1 MQSNVKRTNRIKLIC
16 LFILAALSIVGF
28 LFYNIQG
35 SFSYAF
41 PKRVDRVLAMVIT
54 AIAIAYAT
62 VMFQTVT
69 RNRILT
75 PSMIGVDSMYEVVQT
90 VIFFFLGSASVF
102 VVDRYLNFG
111 TSIIAMVVFALI
123 LYRFLF
129 RADKYPIFLLLLAGM
144 IIGTLLGSLVSFLQV
159 LIDPVEYLSL
169 QNKLFASFTNVKSE
183 LVLISAVILI
193 ACFVYGAFM
202 MKDLDVMNLGRDNA
216 MNLGVNY
223 DKIVLK
229 VLILASILLATSTA
243 LVGPIPF
250 LGLIVANLAYQ
261 FLVTYKHSI
270 LILGASLISI
280 IALVGGQFLVL
291 HVFELSTTI
300 SVIINFV
307 GGIYFIYL
315 LLKQSKGVTR

>member
-1 MQSNVKRTNRIKLIC
+1 MQSSIKKRNAIKIM
-16 LFILAALSIVGF
+16 ILVVIAALSIVGY

-35 SFSYAF
+35 GFSYAF
-41 PKRVDRVLAMVIT
+41 PRRVMRVCAMIIT

-62 VMFQTVT
+62 IMFQTVT

-111 TSIIAMVVFALI
+111 TAIIAMVLFALL

-144 IIGTLLGSLVSFLQV
+144 IIGTLLGSFVSFLQV
-159 LIDPVEYLSL
+159 IIDPIEYLSL
-169 QNKLFASFTNVKSE
+169 QGKLFASFSNVKSE
-183 LVLISAVILI
+183 LVGIAAVILI
-193 ACFVYGAFM
+193 LCFLYGARM
-202 MKDLDVMNLGRDNA
+202 MRDLDVMNLGRETA

-223 DKIVLK
+223 DRMVLK
-229 VLILASILLATSTA
+229 VLILASILIATSTA
-243 LVGPIPF
+243 LVGPITF
-250 LGLIVANLAYQ
+250 LGLIVSNLAYQ
-261 FLVTYKHSI
+261 FLVTYKHSV
-270 LILGASLISI
+270 LILGASLFSI
-280 IALVGGQFLVL
+280 IALVGGQFLVQYIFDL
-291 HVFELSTTI
+291 ETTL

-307 GGIYFIYL
+307 GGVYFIYL
-315 LLKQSKGVTR
+315 LLKESRAAG

>member
-1 MQSNVKRTNRIKLIC
+1 MQSSVKKRNTIKLVV
-16 LFILAALSIVGF
+16 LFVIVVLSITGY

-35 SFSYAF
+35 GFSYAF
-41 PKRVDRVLAMVIT
+41 PRRLMRVCAMIIT

-62 VMFQTVT
+62 IMFQTVT

-90 VIFFFLGSASVF
+90 VIYFFLGSASVF

-111 TSIIAMVVFALI
+111 TAIIAMVLFALL

-159 LIDPVEYLSL
+159 IIDPIEYLSL
-169 QNKLFASFTNVKSE
+169 QSKLFASFSNVKSE
-183 LVLISAVILI
+183 LVGISAIILV
-193 ACFVYGAFM
+193 ACFIYGARM
-202 MKDLDVMNLGRDNA
+202 MRDLDVMNLGRETA

-223 DKIVLK
+223 DRLVLK
-229 VLILASILLATSTA
+229 VLILASILIATSTA
-243 LVGPIPF
+243 LVGPITF
-250 LGLIVANLAYQ
+250 LGLIVSNLAYQ
-261 FLVTYKHSI
+261 YLVTYKHSV
-270 LILGASLISI
+270 LILGASLFSI
-280 IALVGGQFLVL
+280 IALVGGQFLVQYI
-291 HVFELSTTI
+291 FELETTL

-307 GGIYFIYL
+307 GGVYFIYL
-315 LLKQSKGVTR
+315 LLKESRAAG

>member
-1 MQSNVKRTNRIKLIC
+1 MQSSMKKRNTIKILV
-16 LFILAALSIVGF
+16 LFVLVALSITGY

-35 SFSYAF
+35 GFSYAF
-41 PKRVDRVLAMVIT
+41 PRRLMRVCAMIIT

-62 VMFQTVT
+62 IMFQTVT

-111 TSIIAMVVFALI
+111 TAIIAMVLFALL

-159 LIDPVEYLSL
+159 IIDPIEYLSL
-169 QNKLFASFTNVKSE
+169 QGKLFASFSNVKSE
-183 LVLISAVILI
+183 LVGISAVILI
-193 ACFVYGAFM
+193 ACFIYGARM
-202 MKDLDVMNLGRDNA
+202 MRDLDVMNLGRETA

-223 DKIVLK
+223 DRTVLK
-229 VLILASILLATSTA
+229 VLILASILIATSTA
-243 LVGPIPF
+243 LVGPITF
-250 LGLIVANLAYQ
+250 LGLIVSNLAYQ
-261 FLVTYKHSI
+261 YLVTYKHSV
-270 LILGASLISI
+270 LILGASLFSI
-280 IALVGGQFLVL
+280 IALVGGQFLVQYIFDL
-291 HVFELSTTI
+291 ETTL

-307 GGIYFIYL
+307 GGVYFIYL
-315 LLKQSKGVTR
+315 LLKESRAAG

>member
-1 MQSNVKRTNRIKLIC
+1 MQSSVKKRNAIKLIV
-16 LFILAALSIVGF
+16 LFVIVALSIVGY

-35 SFSYAF
+35 GFSYAF
-41 PKRVDRVLAMVIT
+41 PRRLMRVCAMIIT

-62 VMFQTVT
+62 IMFQTVT

-90 VIFFFLGSASVF
+90 VIYFFLGSASVF

-111 TSIIAMVVFALI
+111 TAIIAMVLFALL

-159 LIDPVEYLSL
+159 IIDPIEYLSL
-169 QNKLFASFTNVKSE
+169 QSKLFASFSNVKSE
-183 LVLISAVILI
+183 LVGISAIILV
-193 ACFVYGAFM
+193 ACFIYGARM
-202 MKDLDVMNLGRDNA
+202 MRDLDVMNLGRETA

-223 DKIVLK
+223 DRLVLK
-229 VLILASILLATSTA
+229 VLILASILIATSTA
-243 LVGPIPF
+243 LVGPITF
-250 LGLIVANLAYQ
+250 LGLIVSNLAYQ
-261 FLVTYKHSI
+261 YLVTYKHSV
-270 LILGASLISI
+270 LILGASLFSI
-280 IALVGGQFLVL
+280 IALVGGQFLVQYI
-291 HVFELSTTI
+291 FELETTL

-307 GGIYFIYL
+307 GGVYFIYL
-315 LLKQSKGVTR
+315 LLKESRAAG